1 MKSLIVTIVTFFIAQ
16 SAIFAQC
23 SVSFTAS
30 VSGATATFT
39 VTSTPPT
46 YSGLLNADNFWYY
59 GDGNSNSVNY
69 HTYAVAGTYYPQLVR
84 TWRDSMTNAVICV
97 DSVSGPAVVTT
108 TTAPKQIT
116 GFISVDTTTGT
127 GNPTSP
133 AYKVWLI
140 QYDASTQDLS
150 AVDSVSV
157 TGSRSYTAYTFNN
170 PAAGSYRV
178 KAALTNG
185 PTSGTAAVPTYDND
199 SLYWYNAVIITYSG
213 TGVSTGNNIIM
224 QQGTVTSGPGFVAG
238 NVTSGANKST
248 QTTGNGAGVGNI
260 VIFLETT
267 SGKVLA
273 YQTTDGNGH
282 YSFSN
287 IPAGTYHIYPEILNC
302 RTAPATVVVGA
313 TQITDIDFI
322 QHTISKTVTP
332 VNVGVANVAAAKS
345 NFNVFPN
352 PGTGVFNIS
361 WSSTNPLQAANATV
375 SDVTGRK
382 VYETPLN
389 MNAQSGKTQLNLSNL
404 QSGMYF
410 ININAGNVNYT
421 NKIVLQH

>member
-1 MKSLIVTIVTFFIAQ
+1 MKSLIITIITFFITQ

-59 GDGNSNSVNY
+59 GDGNSNSVDY

-84 TWRDSMTNAVICV
+84 TWRDSMTNAVICR
-97 DSVSGPAVVTT
+97 DSVAGPTVVTT

-116 GFISVDTTTGT
+116 GVISVDTSGT
-127 GNPTSP
+127 GNPASP

-140 QYDASTQDLS
+140 QYDASTQNLS

-185 PTSGTAAVPTYDND
+185 PASGTAAVPTYDND
-199 SLYWYNAVIITYSG
+199 SLYWYDAVIITYSG
-213 TGVSTGNNIIM
+213 TGVSTGNNVIM

-248 QTTGNGAGVGNI
+248 QTTGNGTGVGNI

-267 SGKVLA
+267 NGKVLA

-287 IPAGTYHIYPEILNC
+287 IPAGTYHIYPEILGC
-302 RTAPATVVVGA
+302 VTAPATVVVGT

-332 VNVGVANVAAAKS
+332 VNVGFANVASANNMFS
-345 NFNVFPN
+345 IFPN

-361 WSSTNPLQAANATV
+361 WSSANPLQTAHAIV

-382 VYETPLN
+382 VYETLLN
-389 MNAQSGKTQLNLSNL
+389 MNALSGKTQLNLS
-404 QSGMYF
+404 QFESGVYF
-410 ININAGNVNYT
+410 ININAGNIHYT
-421 NKIVLQH
+421 NKVVLQR